1 MKNFLKN
8 EKASPWLVLIITFLM
23 MILVIQILGWQYN
36 RFAREEIS
44 SLEMRTEKNMAQVVL
59 RDFLNA
65 RIAKNE
71 SQAKILLTERAME
84 GVSKEGVELIN
95 DLKSF
100 EILKGESVGESD
112 FSFLVKIYHQNGTE
126 SIELIRV
133 TKILE
138 RYYIDSIQLPG

>member
-23 MILVIQILGWQYN
+23 MILVIQILSWQYN

-100 EILKGESVGESD
+100 ESLKGESVGESD